1 MKTTFKLFVMLLS
14 VITFAQ
20 TNVKGTI
27 TDNSGQP
34 LPGANIIIEG
44 TTTGTSSDFD
54 GKYII
59 NTEKTPPFKLVIT
72 YTGFEKQTI

>member
-14 VITFAQ
+14 VISFAQ
-20 TNVKGTI
+20 TTVKGTI
-27 TDNSGQP
+27 TDNTGQP

-54 GKYII
+54 GKYIM
-59 NTEKTPPFKLVIT
+59 
-72 YTGFEKQTI
+72 